1 MRWTLPLAA
10 LVFAAAAQAGG
21 ASNPPPG
28 RPSVDANQDG
38 IVTREEASTHPRL
51 AGQFDAADANKDGQL
66 DTAEMNA
73 HREAMR
79 AEMRAKGQERWAAA
93 DKDGDGALTREEAQA
108 SMPGVA
114 DRFDTLDAN
123 HDGKIDRGEMHN
135 ARMRQHQQHRE
146 GGVQ

>member
-10 LVFAAAAQAGG
+10 LVFAVAAQAGD
-21 ASNPPPG
+21 APNPPPG

-51 AGQFDAADANKDGQL
+51 AAQFDAADTNHDGQL
-66 DTAEMNA
+66 DAAEMNA

-79 AEMRAKGQERWAAA
+79 AGMRAKGQERWVAA

-114 DRFDTLDAN
+114 EHFDALDAN
-123 HDGKIDRGEMHN
+123 HDGKVDRAEMHD

-146 GGVQ
+146 GGA

>member
-1 MRWTLPLAA
+1 MRWTLPLVA
-10 LVFAAAAQAGG
+10 LVFAVAAQAGS
-21 ASNPPPG
+21 ASSPPPG

-38 IVTREEASTHPRL
+38 IVTRDEANAHPRL

-79 AEMRAKGQERWAAA
+79 AEMRAKGQARWAAA

-114 DRFDTLDAN
+114 DHFDTLDVN
-123 HDGKIDRGEMHN
+123 HDGKISRDEMHN
-135 ARMRQHQQHRE
+135 ARMRQKQQHRD
-146 GGVQ
+146 GAVQ